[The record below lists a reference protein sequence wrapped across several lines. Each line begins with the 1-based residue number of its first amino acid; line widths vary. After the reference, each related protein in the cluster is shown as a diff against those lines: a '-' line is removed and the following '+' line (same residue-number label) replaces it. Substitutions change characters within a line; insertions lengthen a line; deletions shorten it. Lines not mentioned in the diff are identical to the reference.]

1 MAEAYIRDK
10 KRVLPCAAY
19 VKGAYGLDGLYVGV
33 PVVIGAGG
41 VERIVEIA
49 LDAEEKTMFD
59 HSVGAVRALNDV
71 VVKLGS

>member
-1 MAEAYIRDK
+1 M
-10 KRVLPCAAY
+10 LPCAAY

-41 VERIVEIA
+41 VEKIVEIA
-49 LDAEEKTMFD
+49 LNGDEKAMFE

-71 VVKLGS
+71 VVKLGL